1 MTEQKLSLFE
11 RIGGADAVD
20 RLVDAF
26 YDQMDTQPSARHIR
40 AMHPIDLSLTKWVLK
55 HYLVEWMG
63 GPRLFPPRSSRPP
76 LRERHDKFRITE
88 REKDA
93 WLLCMGQALADV
105 VPDEECRRDITKG
118 LTGMANWMINA
129 KDQ

>member
-1 MTEQKLSLFE
+1 MEAANAPSLYD
-11 RIGGADAVD
+11 RIGGAEGVD

-26 YDQMDTQPSARHIR
+26 YDEMDTQPRAQRIR
-40 AMHPIDLSLTKWVLK
+40 GMHPMDLSLTKWVLK

-63 GPRLFPPRSSRPP
+63 GPRLFPPRSSRPQ
-76 LRERHDKFRITE
+76 LRARHDRFTITV

-93 WLLCMGQALADV
+93 WLSCMGAALTRTVAD
-105 VPDEECRRDITKG
+105 PQCRLDIEKG

-129 KDQ
+129 RE